1 MFQKLIFFWEKIVF
15 YVCLPFFRRVAAT
28 MSSGETSS
36 GETSSGE
43 TSLGETTDETTGETT
58 GETGEPS

>member
-1 MFQKLIFFWEKIVF
+1 MFTFFSFFWDAHF
-15 YVCLPFFRRVAAT
+15 FLTFFRRVAAT